1 VSLLSFVYEL
11 TFSARCLPYYRLGKI
26 TSTSTRAILT
36 MQLAVEIASDVIVTS
51 TIAYCLWKSRTGWS
65 GTDKLIGR
73 LLRYVALRNDGSGAD
88 KLGSSLKRNSHLP
101 SCKSLPRPMRATL
114 TPQRHPLPSLLPH
127 CAVKFNHQFL
137 HVSIPFHLQLAS
149 QKLTIHSCSPK
160 VYVICLLAVLNSRH
174 SLRKDLSA
182 EQTYTV
188 RPHPPLP

>member
-11 TFSARCLPYYRLGKI
+11 TVSARCLPYYRLGKF

-73 LLRYVALRNDGSGAD
+73 LLRYVTPPLHYSGAD
-88 KLGSSLKRNSHLP
+88 QLGSSLKRNFHLP
-101 SCKSLPRPMRATL
+101 SCKSLSRLRRATL

-127 CAVKFNHQFL
+127 CSVKLNHQFL

-149 QKLTIHSCSPK
+149 QKLTVHRCSPK